1 MIHLT
6 RSLVRRWLDV
16 LLHIEDSPERTA
28 AAFAIGI
35 FFGFSPFLGVH
46 TLLALIVAT
55 SHASK
60 QVFRIDLHVASPR
73 DSQRVD
79 SHLISYAD
87 TSAVTNLLTSAVH
100 ELLTCIHTHAA
111 SRSRNSGYCKDLVLL
126 NPRRWLAQV
135 PVRVQSPLHAGHGK
149 SPVRFAPEG
158 QFDAHNLPDHLHP
171 EVPPTCG
178 RVRELNR

>member
-1 MIHLT
+1 MRHPPVLGGWIIVCHRFRYPGNL
-6 RSLVRRWLDV
+6 RALIMVKDIKSLPTK
-16 LLHIEDSPERTA
+16 SAP
-28 AAFAIGI
+28 
-35 FFGFSPFLGVH
+35 
-46 TLLALIVAT
+46 LLALIVAT

-79 SHLISYAD
+79 SHLISYAN

-158 QFDAHNLPDHLHP
+158 QFHAHNLPDHLHP